1 MLVGS
6 RTRIEKGRIETIPPF
21 FVFVIGVVGGFGV
34 LGVFG
39 IFRRFRGIGY
49 LLSPIVFCRTY

>member
-21 FVFVIGVVGGFGV
+21 FVFVIGVFGGFEV

-39 IFRRFRGIGY
+39 IFR
-49 LLSPIVFCRTY
+49 

>member
-21 FVFVIGVVGGFGV
+21 FVFVIGVVGV

-39 IFRRFRGIGY
+39 EKIGV
-49 LLSPIVFCRTY
+49 LRVIGVLR